1 MFNIKLKTVSG
12 PSEMAVPDQADQ
24 RAFWN
29 DWNARYRGA
38 SQVANFEAET
48 IRRRDTV
55 LGWVRQLGLN
65 RPHILDL
72 GCGTGWLTAQLAEL
86 GEAMGTDI
94 ADGSIQ
100 EARKRYPNIPFE
112 SGDFSS
118 PDLKL
123 GTFDV
128 VVSLDVL
135 SSVADQRV
143 FVKRVRQVLRPGG
156 YLILTVPNRFVFKRR
171 SDVDPQGEAQIRK
184 WPSRGEVRQLLRD
197 DFVIHTL
204 TTLKPEGHLGI
215 LRLVNSYRLNAL
227 LSLIVSRTAIERAK
241 ERLGFGHAIAV
252 LAQRR

>member
-1 MFNIKLKTVSG
+1 MLNVKQPLSRAEAMT
-12 PSEMAVPDQADQ
+12 VPDPADQ
-24 RAFWN
+24 RRFWN
-29 DWNARYRGA
+29 EWNAKYRQPN
-38 SQVANFEAET
+38 QVANLEAET

-55 LGWVRQLGLN
+55 LGWVKQLGLN
-65 RPHILDL
+65 RPRILDL

-100 EARKRYPNIPFE
+100 DARKRYPNASFE
-112 SGDFSS
+112 AGDFSN

-135 SSVADQRV
+135 SSVADQRA
-143 FVKRVRQVLRPGG
+143 FIKRVRQVLRPGG

-197 DFVIHTL
+197 DFVIRTL

-215 LRLVNSYRLNAL
+215 LRVVNSYRLNAL
-227 LSLIVSRTAIERAK
+227 LSLIVSRSAIERAK